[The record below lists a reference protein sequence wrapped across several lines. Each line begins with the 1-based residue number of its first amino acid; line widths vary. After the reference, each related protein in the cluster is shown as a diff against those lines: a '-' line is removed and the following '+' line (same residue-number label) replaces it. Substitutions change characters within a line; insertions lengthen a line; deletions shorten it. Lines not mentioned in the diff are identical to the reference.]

1 MKNLLAFLSLFFL
14 LSIYFNL
21 LPIIFSMSD
30 VIRMVHILL
39 FFPLAYLLAKQF
51 HLRGLDMYGLVRFK
65 GWRKNLLL
73 GYLTGFVAWAVLF
86 SMYLYFGKLEFQ
98 GIKGINDSMLSL
110 VVILFAFGTG
120 SIINDMIVRG
130 LVFYH
135 FKNRVPILVLFSLT
149 LVFYAFDDI
158 WYAGFTIQNTIFSLV
173 LGLSLTYAFY
183 KTNSIW
189 ANTGIHFGLNTVYG
203 LFYGVTGK
211 AGDGIFVV
219 TQNQSIAS
227 WIGWISTLIAFLM
240 FIVVLITIKF
250 YSRNNNEIRG
260 KA

>member
-1 MKNLLAFLSLFFL
+1 MKNLLKFLSLFIL
-14 LSIYFNL
+14 LSVYFNL
-21 LPIIFSMSD
+21 LPIILSMSD
-30 VIRMVHILL
+30 VIRFVHILL

-51 HLRGLDMYGLVRFK
+51 HSRGLDMYGLVRFK
-65 GWRKNLLL
+65 GWGKNLLL
-73 GYLTGFVAWAVLF
+73 GYITGFVVWAVLF
-86 SMYLYFGKLEFQ
+86 SMYLYFGKLELQ
-98 GIKGINDSMLSL
+98 GLKDFNHSMLSL
-110 VVILFAFGTG
+110 FVILFGFGAG

-135 FKNRVPILVLFSLT
+135 FKNRVPILALFSLT
-149 LVFYAFDDI
+149 LIIYAFDDI
-158 WYAGFTIQNTIFSLV
+158 WYAGFNIPNTIFSLV

-203 LFYGVTGK
+203 LFYGVSGK

-250 YSRNNNEIRG
+250 YSRSDNDIRDQ
-260 KA
+260 A

>member
-1 MKNLLAFLSLFFL
+1 MKNLLTFLFLFIL
-14 LSIYFNL
+14 LSIYFNV
-21 LPIIFSMSD
+21 LPIIFSMD
-30 VIRMVHILL
+30 DGIRFVHIIL

-51 HLRGLDMYGLVRFK
+51 HSRGLDIYGLVRFK
-65 GWRKNLLL
+65 GWGKNLLL
-73 GYLTGFVAWAVLF
+73 GFLTGSIAWTVLF
-86 SMYLYFGKLEFQ
+86 SLYLYFRKLELQ
-98 GIKGINDSMLSL
+98 GLKDFSNSIFPLL
-110 VVILFAFGTG
+110 VVLFGFGTG

-149 LVFYAFDDI
+149 LIIYAFDDI
-158 WYAGFTIQNTIFSLV
+158 WYAGFSIQNTIFSLV
-173 LGLSLTYAFY
+173 LGLSLTYSFY

-189 ANTGIHFGLNTVYG
+189 ANTGIHFGLNTIHG

-227 WIGWISTLIAFLM
+227 WVGWISTLIASLM
-240 FIVVLITIKF
+240 FSVVLITIKF
-250 YSRNNNEIRG
+250 YSINKNDI
-260 KA
+260 